1 MTVLA
6 RWSQLWPRPRRRAQ
20 VSLSQRLVLLLL
32 AVGLTPLVVSQ
43 LVTLRAFLDQEGHH
57 QFMVVEELA
66 ITKVQE
72 AQSLMI
78 SKGIQLDQ
86 LVQASLGQEALLQRG
101 WREQV
106 NQLAFSELLL
116 VNRSTMRVTSA
127 AVHPSLVGLDLNSA
141 RLRRSG
147 LSQAVRNL
155 SDWNQVSVAPLEPDP
170 SLGGVAAWLAV
181 PLQPGLRSQLA
192 LVGRLDGTAFQE
204 MAFKRQRAQA
214 HGASV
219 QLVTLRS
226 QGSQLR
232 LLPLGSSTDP
242 AVPPPLVTRPPGWLG
257 AGSPRLRGD
266 GGSAFLVTAAGQEL
280 LAAWRQIPFSPVAV
294 LITIPK
300 DEFRRDSQ
308 ALTTKI
314 LAMVL
319 ATAVLVA
326 LVGVLLGR
334 RLARPLLDLHQ
345 AVQDFDPND
354 VNSLHPVAVKGRD
367 EIASLAGTINA
378 MANRIQERT
387 ANLRATK
394 EQLDTYIQTVQTT
407 LLALDLRGNITL
419 LNRSGR
425 QLLGLPASEKDTSGL
440 GADWIGQWVAE
451 ADRPLVRQA
460 LLDAA
465 AARLPPA
472 GQLDYAVQTRDRGE
486 RLFHWHLSLLEN
498 PDGEVTGLLGSGEDI
513 TDRQA
518 QAAALEQARRDAERA
533 NAAKSDFLSRMSHE
547 LRTPMNAI
555 IGMTHLALH
564 TDLDRRQRDYL
575 QKISGAGRNLLEI
588 INDILDFSKIE
599 AGKLKLEQADFQLD
613 SVLADVANLVADRV
627 FANGV
632 ELLFSVDDEVP
643 SSLNGDPLRLTQ
655 VLLNL
660 LSNAAKFTE
669 RGEIILRVSL
679 LERHE
684 RQVVLQFAV
693 QDTGIGMSEEQAAR
707 LFQMFNQAEASTTR
721 RYGGTGLGLSIC
733 QRLLILMGGSIR
745 VESRLGEGSCF
756 TAVAPFALGEGAPS
770 QVVLSALKDLRVL
783 VVDDNALARE
793 VMEGLL
799 APLPLRC
806 DLAIGGGE
814 ALAKVRAAAQAG
826 DPYRLLLLDWRLG
839 LAPDGLAVAQQL
851 RSDPQLPQPRIVMV
865 TAFGF
870 EEALQHAP
878 PGLLDACLSKPVRPS
893 ELVDTL
899 ATLFG
904 VHGASFGLDGACDAD
919 RGPGAEAGQWCL
931 QGLRVLVVE
940 DNLINQQIVKELLQI
955 VGVEVSTAA
964 NGVEALAWLEA
975 HSAGPE
981 LPCDL
986 LLLDLSMPEMDGW
999 ECARRI
1005 RLDPRWRAL
1014 PLLAMTAHALQQER
1028 DRCLALGMQ
1037 DHITKPIDPHHLY
1050 GRLQHWVGRPALATA
1065 ATRALPPPP
1074 GVTAALA
1081 ERLPAF
1087 DVARA
1092 LKRVGGNVDL
1102 YRRLLGSLVHTQADA
1117 DLRLA
1122 QALAQPDLAQA
1133 EHIVHTVKGV
1143 AANLGALALAEAASH
1158 LDAELKQGRAPA
1170 LLQATFVDA
1179 LHQSLA
1185 EITTVLAEPTELHT
1199 PGPGYATAGVDVPCP
1214 PAEGP
1219 LSTAQQALIERLAAL
1234 LALADGE
1241 ALELVEQEQAALAAV
1256 LGSAGLASLLA
1267 ALQRFDFS
1275 AARLLLESQARQGL
1289 GATPGCPA

>member
-6 RWSQLWPRPRRRAQ
+6 RWRQLWPRPQRRVQ

-43 LVTLRAFLDQEGHH
+43 LVTLHAFLDQEGHH

-66 ITKVQE
+66 SAKVQE
-72 AQSLMI
+72 AQSLII

-86 LVQASLGQEALLQRG
+86 LVQASRGQEALLQRK
-101 WREQV
+101 WRQQA

-127 AVHPSLVGLDLNSA
+127 AVHPALVGLDLNSA

-155 SDWNQVSVAPLEPDP
+155 SDWNQVSVAPLELDP

-181 PLQPGLRSQLA
+181 PLQEGLRSPLA
-192 LVGRLDGTAFQE
+192 LVGRLDGASFHE
-204 MAFKRQRAQA
+204 MAFKRQRALV

-226 QGSQLR
+226 KGSQLQLR
-232 LLPLGSSTDP
+232 PLGSSTDP
-242 AVPPPLVTRPPGWLG
+242 AVPPALVTRPPGWLG

-266 GGSAFLVTAAGQEL
+266 GGRAFLVTAAGQEL

-334 RLARPLLDLHQ
+334 RLARPLRDLHQ

-378 MANRIQERT
+378 MASRIQERT

-425 QLLGLPASEKDTSGL
+425 HLLGLPAREEDTSGL
-440 GADWIGQWVAE
+440 GVDWIGEWVAE
-451 ADRPLVRQA
+451 ADRPLVRHWLQ
-460 LLDAA
+460 AA
-465 AARLPPA
+465 AAGQLPPA
-472 GQLDYAVQTRDRGE
+472 GQLDYAVHTRDRGE

-498 PDGEVTGLLGSGEDI
+498 PAGEVTGLLGSGEDI
-513 TDRQA
+513 TDRKA

-660 LSNAAKFTE
+660 LSNAAKFTK

-679 LERHE
+679 LERDE
-684 RQVVLQFAV
+684 RRVVLQFAV

-721 RYGGTGLGLSIC
+721 RFGGTGLGLSIC
-733 QRLLILMGGSIR
+733 QRLLTLMGGSIR

-756 TAVAPFALGEGAPS
+756 TAVAPFALGESAPGL
-770 QVVLSALKDLRVL
+770 VVLSALKDLRVL

-799 APLPLRC
+799 APLSLRC

-814 ALAKVRAAAQAG
+814 ALAKVRFAAHVG

-839 LAPDGLAVAQQL
+839 PAPDGLAVAQQL

-899 ATLFG
+899 TTLFAAQG
-904 VHGASFGLDGACDAD
+904 VSCGLDGAPDAD
-919 RGPGAEAGQWCL
+919 RRPVDEAGQWCL

-940 DNLINQQIVKELLQI
+940 DNLINQ
-955 VGVEVSTAA
+955 
-964 NGVEALAWLEA
+964 
-975 HSAGPE
+975 
-981 LPCDL
+981 
-986 LLLDLSMPEMDGW
+986 
-999 ECARRI
+999 
-1005 RLDPRWRAL
+1005 
-1014 PLLAMTAHALQQER
+1014 
-1028 DRCLALGMQ
+1028 
-1037 DHITKPIDPHHLY
+1037 
-1050 GRLQHWVGRPALATA
+1050 
-1065 ATRALPPPP
+1065 
-1074 GVTAALA
+1074 
-1081 ERLPAF
+1081 
-1087 DVARA
+1087 
-1092 LKRVGGNVDL
+1092 
-1102 YRRLLGSLVHTQADA
+1102 
-1117 DLRLA
+1117 
-1122 QALAQPDLAQA
+1122 
-1133 EHIVHTVKGV
+1133 
-1143 AANLGALALAEAASH
+1143 
-1158 LDAELKQGRAPA
+1158 
-1170 LLQATFVDA
+1170 
-1179 LHQSLA
+1179 
-1185 EITTVLAEPTELHT
+1185 
-1199 PGPGYATAGVDVPCP
+1199 
-1214 PAEGP
+1214 
-1219 LSTAQQALIERLAAL
+1219 
-1234 LALADGE
+1234 
-1241 ALELVEQEQAALAAV
+1241 
-1256 LGSAGLASLLA
+1256 
-1267 ALQRFDFS
+1267 
-1275 AARLLLESQARQGL
+1275 
-1289 GATPGCPA
+1289 